1 MATTTAWAI
10 GMGQGM
16 GTTNWFVR
24 CSVTLMLVVVLASG
38 CSRTPPEQRLRQS
51 VESLQQGIEQRDAS
65 VLDAVL
71 AEDFIGPDALD
82 REGAGRI
89 ARLMFLRHRQIGVKL
104 GPVSV
109 QLQPGH
115 ATARFTAALTGGSG
129 EVLPDAAQLYE
140 VETGWREVGGEWRL
154 TSATWVPKL

>member
-1 MATTTAWAI
+1 
-10 GMGQGM
+10 MGQGM
-16 GTTNWFVR
+16 QAAKRFVR
-24 CSVTLMLVVVLASG
+24 CSVTLVLMVVFAFG
-38 CSRTPPEQRLRQS
+38 CCRTPPEQRLRLT

-65 VLDAVL
+65 VLDGVL

-109 QLQPGH
+109 QLLPGH

-140 VETGWREVGGEWRL
+140 VETGWREEGGEWRL
-154 TSATWVPKL
+154 TSARWVPKL

>member
-1 MATTTAWAI
+1 MTALLLV
-10 GMGQGM
+10 M
-16 GTTNWFVR
+16 
-24 CSVTLMLVVVLASG
+24 SMLG
-38 CSRTPPEQRLRQS
+38 CSRTPPEQRLRET
-51 VESLQQGIEQRDAS
+51 VATLQQGIEQRDAS
-65 VLDAVL
+65 VLEGVL
-71 AEDFIGPDALD
+71 AADFVGPDSLD

-89 ARLMFLRHRQIGVKL
+89 ARLLFLRHSQIGVNL

-129 EVLPDAAQLYE
+129 EVLPDSAQLYE
-140 VETGWREVGGEWRL
+140 VETGWREEDGEWRL